1 MKTIRIVA
9 LGLALGLLGAG
20 CAASGGGT
28 APSGAGNVPN
38 ADVSGTWT
46 GTVMGPNLNRVMV
59 FTLQQAG
66 SNVTGDLR
74 GHSGVWGG
82 QLQGTVTGNHFSWKT
97 VTGPG
102 GGELVASGNEMT
114 GKIRSHYGD
123 GTATL
128 RRGQ

>member
-1 MKTIRIVA
+1 MITIRAVA
-9 LGLALGLLGAG
+9 LALALLGAG
-20 CAASGGGT
+20 CAATGDKT
-28 APSGAGNVPN
+28 ATPVDRNAPN

-46 GTVMGPNLNRVMV
+46 GSVMGPNLNRVMV
-59 FTLQQAG
+59 LTLQQAG

-102 GGELVASGNEMT
+102 GGELVVSGNEMT

-123 GTATL
+123 GTGTF
-128 RRGQ
+128 RCGR